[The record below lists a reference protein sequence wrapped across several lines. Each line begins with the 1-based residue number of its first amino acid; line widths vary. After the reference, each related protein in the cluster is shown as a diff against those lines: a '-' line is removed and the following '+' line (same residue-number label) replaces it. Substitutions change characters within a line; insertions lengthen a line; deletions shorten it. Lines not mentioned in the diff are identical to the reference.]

1 MNGRKDF
8 GLSMSDYADNRRMY
22 REEKDFSFSLMS
34 ILCVFGIAALVT
46 GYLLMGW
53 GLVGAAL
60 VVGLINWR

>member
-1 MNGRKDF
+1 MNGRRDY
-8 GLSMSDYADNRRMY
+8 GLSMAEHGDTRRY
-22 REEKDFSFSLMS
+22 VREEKDFTFSLMS

-46 GYLLMGW
+46 GYLVFGW